1 MIEKIR
7 RTLTVKYTL
16 IIAFILITG
25 FLSSYAAYRSNGI
38 RLLHNSLFDYL
49 ETEVWEAEEMIRN
62 GSGDLGTRKIN
73 VDIRAL
79 HSFTYWLV
87 NKKVV
92 RAETLADEA
101 VADRLQQRLTEK
113 YYHPGKIYHINIK
126 HDKQKWYFLA
136 AKQDVHLPSDQMA
149 EIFVIA
155 NYTPIRTNT
164 KAYLLVVAAAVLLIL
179 VLAYLTSNF
188 LTARSMQY
196 IEQSYLKQRQFTSD
210 AAHEFR
216 TPLTILHSYA
226 ELLEYKPDKKEII
239 RNIKDEIQQMNDMI
253 DRLLEIARYD
263 SESKSGH
270 FRRFSLSK
278 LTAAAVSSAA
288 ALCPSGVFT
297 TNADK
302 TEIEING
309 DEVMIR
315 QLLRILLDNAVKFTP
330 REKRIS
336 VSLQPLSR
344 SVQINISD
352 NGIGIKKEDIGRI
365 FDRFWRAEES
375 RHKKGL
381 GLGLSLAKIIV
392 EHHDG
397 SISAESEPSK
407 GTTFRVVLPLR

>member
-164 KAYLLVVAAAVLLIL
+164 KAYLMVVAAAVLLIL

-216 TPLTILHSYA
+216 TPLN
-226 ELLEYKPDKKEII
+226 
-239 RNIKDEIQQMNDMI
+239 R
-253 DRLLEIARYD
+253 
-263 SESKSGH
+263 
-270 FRRFSLSK
+270 
-278 LTAAAVSSAA
+278 
-288 ALCPSGVFT
+288 
-297 TNADK
+297 
-302 TEIEING
+302 
-309 DEVMIR
+309 
-315 QLLRILLDNAVKFTP
+315 
-330 REKRIS
+330 
-336 VSLQPLSR
+336 
-344 SVQINISD
+344 
-352 NGIGIKKEDIGRI
+352 
-365 FDRFWRAEES
+365 
-375 RHKKGL
+375 
-381 GLGLSLAKIIV
+381 
-392 EHHDG
+392 
-397 SISAESEPSK
+397 
-407 GTTFRVVLPLR
+407 